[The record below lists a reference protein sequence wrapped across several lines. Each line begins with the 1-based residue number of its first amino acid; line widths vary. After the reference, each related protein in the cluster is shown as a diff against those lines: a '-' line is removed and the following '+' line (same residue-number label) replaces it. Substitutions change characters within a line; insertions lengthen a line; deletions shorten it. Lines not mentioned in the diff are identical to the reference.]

1 MQADSCNHIGSGTLG
16 LAQTAQTP
24 EAANLTTTPPRP
36 GYSPGQH
43 DGRRSPP
50 PTRPAGAP
58 VKSQFKALK
67 RLSATHI
74 HGSFWRRFRGLARK
88 SGAIGLTRGTGAGY
102 IQVIC
107 YLPLWGGNEG
117 PRGPSFL
124 LEVICGPFRCVRG
137 RRLPLR
143 RGRQALLP
151 HPEAGVAPSGRHG
164 GQPAHSAPGTEGLQ
178 PPSAPNLLVR
188 RGEEWHPDQGAAA
201 DSRAPEREAPARP
214 AQYKEP
220 AERR

>member
-1 MQADSCNHIGSGTLG
+1 MQPHRQRHARAGPNSADARSGEPDYH
-16 LAQTAQTP
+16 AV
-24 EAANLTTTPPRP
+24 AARPQSWPARWMTITTTDPPCRCA
-36 GYSPGQH
+36 SEI
-43 DGRRSPP
+43 
-50 PTRPAGAP
+50 P
-58 VKSQFKALK
+58 VQGPKTAFSD
-67 RLSATHI
+67 THPRVVLETVPRA
-74 HGSFWRRFRGLARK
+74 SRK
-88 SGAIGLTRGTGAGY
+88 SGAIGLTRGTGTGY

-143 RGRQALLP
+143 RGWQALLP